1 MRNFRVAAGKI
12 SGENFKGAI
21 KFLAK
26 ILASF
31 FALFCGLN
39 FAFAAQIVV
48 KNDEIL
54 SPAVAGK
61 ISQIGDELY
70 AKSKILAAVAV
81 YESLGEQSLQQAVK
95 SLNLTAPY
103 AVIAL
108 AKRERKVEIFAD
120 PATLKLFDKERIL
133 SPFPERGTI
142 LPILTSKNTKDVY
155 NAAILNG
162 YADLTEQIAASLG
175 VKLESAIGDAN
186 KTALNALRA
195 AVYGSVIL
203 VFAVMIYKKA
213 RRQNKLKVKNG

>member
-1 MRNFRVAAGKI
+1 M
-12 SGENFKGAI
+12 
-21 KFLAK
+21 
-26 ILASF
+26 
-31 FALFCGLN
+31 LFCGLN

-70 AKSKILAAVAV
+70 AKSEILAAVAV
-81 YESLGEQSLQQAVK
+81 YESLGEQSLREAVK

-120 PATLKLFDKERIL
+120 PATLKLFDKEQIL

-142 LPILTSKNTKDVY
+142 LPILTSKNGKDVY

-195 AVYGSVIL
+195 AVYGSIIL

>member
-39 FAFAAQIVV
+39 FAFAAQIVA

-70 AKSKILAAVAV
+70 ARSGILAAVAV
-81 YESLGEQSLQQAVK
+81 YESLGEQSLRV
-95 SLNLTAPY
+95 
-103 AVIAL
+103 AL

-120 PATLKLFDKERIL
+120 PATLKLFDKEQIL

-142 LPILTSKNTKDVY
+142 LPILTSKNGKDVY

-186 KTALNALRA
+186 KMALNALRA
-195 AVYGSVIL
+195 AVYGSIIL
-203 VFAVMIYKKA
+203 VFAVMIYKKV